1 MSGPQRPRGLPRR
14 ASAGARS
21 PRSSPVALHFGAVF
35 LDVPELAAGVALLLV
50 GVVAVAGQVAGLAAV
65 VAALLPLPLGLL
77 AVLGDVAASAAVI
90 AGFSSGE
97 RAEPDCNASQ
107 VAPGS
112 APHPGGNQLQHAPLA
127 RLCKAG
133 EEGLNTYHPP
143 EGHSPWQGDQTL
155 HSDNRCLE
163 ETRRQ
168 TGNLFW
174 TETKHAWL
182 ISPVLILMNTEVLQ
196 NSLFDKNTSIRGK
209 TTSAT
214 ASHSTTA
221 ASTSGALPGPVA
233 RPSALEALVA
243 AHGCS
248 QIFKT
253 LETTL

>member
-1 MSGPQRPRGLPRR
+1 MTSF
-14 ASAGARS
+14 AT
-21 PRSSPVALHFGAVF
+21 PVALHFGAVF

-90 AGFSSGE
+90 AGILLKVTVLGK
-97 RAEPDCNASQ
+97 
-107 VAPGS
+107 VT
-112 APHPGGNQLQHAPLA
+112 
-127 RLCKAG
+127 RLSTAITDVWKRR
-133 EEGLNTYHPP
+133 
-143 EGHSPWQGDQTL
+143 GDK
-155 HSDNRCLE
+155 LE
-163 ETRRQ
+163 
-168 TGNLFW
+168 
-174 TETKHAWL
+174 
-182 ISPVLILMNTEVLQ
+182 
-196 NSLFDKNTSIRGK
+196 TSIRGK

-248 QIFKT
+248 QIQGH
-253 LETTL
+253 TTRKFESGFQL

>member
-1 MSGPQRPRGLPRR
+1 MTSF
-14 ASAGARS
+14 AT
-21 PRSSPVALHFGAVF
+21 PVALHFGAVF

-90 AGFSSGE
+90 AGILLKVTVLGK
-97 RAEPDCNASQ
+97 
-107 VAPGS
+107 VT
-112 APHPGGNQLQHAPLA
+112 
-127 RLCKAG
+127 RLSTAITDVWKRR
-133 EEGLNTYHPP
+133 
-143 EGHSPWQGDQTL
+143 GDK
-155 HSDNRCLE
+155 LE
-163 ETRRQ
+163 
-168 TGNLFW
+168 
-174 TETKHAWL
+174 
-182 ISPVLILMNTEVLQ
+182 
-196 NSLFDKNTSIRGK
+196 TSIRGK

-248 QIFKT
+248 QIFRVAGARSGRDSSADR
-253 LETTL
+253 EGSS

>member
-1 MSGPQRPRGLPRR
+1 MTSF
-14 ASAGARS
+14 AT
-21 PRSSPVALHFGAVF
+21 PVALHFGAVF

-50 GVVAVAGQVAGLAAV
+50 GVVAVAGQVARLAAV

-90 AGFSSGE
+90 AGILLKVTVLGK
-97 RAEPDCNASQ
+97 
-107 VAPGS
+107 VT
-112 APHPGGNQLQHAPLA
+112 
-127 RLCKAG
+127 RLSTAITDVWKRR
-133 EEGLNTYHPP
+133 
-143 EGHSPWQGDQTL
+143 GDK
-155 HSDNRCLE
+155 LE
-163 ETRRQ
+163 
-168 TGNLFW
+168 
-174 TETKHAWL
+174 
-182 ISPVLILMNTEVLQ
+182 
-196 NSLFDKNTSIRGK
+196 
-209 TTSAT
+209 TSAT

>member
-1 MSGPQRPRGLPRR
+1 MCELHLQNIRFVVFYKVSEGAKLSHPNILSHTQTPRAVRAMSGPQCPRGLPRR

-50 GVVAVAGQVAGLAAV
+50 GVVAVAGQVARLAAV

-168 TGNLFW
+168 TGNLY
-174 TETKHAWL
+174 
-182 ISPVLILMNTEVLQ
+182 P
-196 NSLFDKNTSIRGK
+196 R
-209 TTSAT
+209 
-214 ASHSTTA
+214 
-221 ASTSGALPGPVA
+221 
-233 RPSALEALVA
+233 
-243 AHGCS
+243 
-248 QIFKT
+248 
-253 LETTL
+253 